1 MKRRSI
7 GKLYNNQSYNYC
19 HKTFFLFEKLQFF
32 FITLNY
38 ISFYTLSKTR
48 IMLEI

>member
-32 FITLNY
+32 FYNFKLYLILH
-38 ISFYTLSKTR
+38 FV
-48 IMLEI
+48 